1 MFKKTLAVLLL
12 AGLVLPYSCDT
23 SPILGSWDGALTTAM
38 FGVPVLVTIAYALH
52 QLLPALARFHE
63 RHGAALHGLFR
74 AICLVLW
81 GVYLGALLGEHTET
95 RDLIALSITLLV
107 AAALLIWQQ
116 GRGTKAQRVPLLLL
130 TIAGLGAVYAFA
142 WFVGRELAY
151 GGWFVT
157 AAWLLAVGAEVN
169 GLQGASRVEHGG

>member
-1 MFKKTLAVLLL
+1 MFKKIVAVVLL

-23 SPILGSWDGALTTAM
+23 SPILGSWDGPLTTAM

-74 AICLVLW
+74 AICLVLF
-81 GVYLGALLGEHTET
+81 GVYFGALLGEDVEA
-95 RDLIALSITLLV
+95 RDRIAGSITLLV
-107 AAALLIWQQ
+107 AAALLMWQQ
-116 GRGTKAQRVPLLLL
+116 GRGTKAQRLPLLLL

-142 WFVGRELAY
+142 IFVGELAY
-151 GGWFVT
+151 GGWIVT
-157 AAWLLAVGAEVN
+157 AAWVLAVGTEVS
-169 GLQGASRVEHGG
+169 GLQGAPRVEHGG